1 MEADNISKDLNEIN
15 TKKEQ
20 KEFQTT
26 EKKMKKKKNKNKLEC
41 KKLKAETEEKR
52 SSLNQNLIDVLNKL
66 GNSNEDLKKKLIK
79 IFEENYILS
88 LDDLLNL
95 KPEDYEIFNL
105 PLIIKK
111 KLLEELNNLKPK
123 EDLTD
128 ADKNLIQTIFN
139 QELSP
144 DILFGKLG
152 ALSNPKKKKKIII
165 KKFYFSLRK
174 PLKPIPQ
181 NLKRLIVKTSEK
193 KEESKLPC
201 FEYPSYQYSTKRYY
215 TLLVMGETG
224 SGKATLLDAFVNY
237 LADMNY

>member
-1 MEADNISKDLNEIN
+1 M
-15 TKKEQ
+15 
-20 KEFQTT
+20 
-26 EKKMKKKKNKNKLEC
+26 
-41 KKLKAETEEKR
+41 KAETEEKR

-128 ADKNLIQTIFN
+128 ADKN
-139 QELSP
+139 
-144 DILFGKLG
+144 
-152 ALSNPKKKKKIII
+152 
-165 KKFYFSLRK
+165 
-174 PLKPIPQ
+174 
-181 NLKRLIVKTSEK
+181 
-193 KEESKLPC
+193 
-201 FEYPSYQYSTKRYY
+201 
-215 TLLVMGETG
+215 
-224 SGKATLLDAFVNY
+224 
-237 LADMNY
+237 